1 MNNKDNLITY
11 KGTIEKDRF
20 IKVCLNGKKVGS
32 IMCLDGKNY
41 QYLPKDIDVK
51 LSEQEKFLSLDELKA
66 RLESV

>member
-1 MNNKDNLITY
+1 MITY

-20 IKVCLNGKKVGS
+20 IKVYLNGKKVGS
-32 IMCLDGKNY
+32 IMCLDGKNH

-51 LSEQEKFLSLDELKA
+51 LSEQEKFPSLDELKA